1 MNYLEC
7 KICKHKEYYQSKSNL
22 FTDARMYNVNDRL
35 VICSDCLN
43 KGVNK

>member
-7 KICKHKEYYQSKSNL
+7 KICKHKEFYQHKNQL
-22 FTDARMYNVNDRL
+22 FEDTKMYNVKDRF